1 MRRLATTKKKNRN
14 REPFLNRLF
23 MPKRGYDPWI
33 LGSILVLMV
42 FGTIMVTSTQ
52 MASAIGKANQLYVT
66 IFKQLFFSILGWEV
80 GVVMLS
86 RLFNYKRMRAIQG
99 TLEVLYLFLL
109 IATALIGSDVNGS
122 KAWIQLGSAITLQ
135 PSEFGKPLLIAVLAT
150 SFSAYAH
157 LPKEKQTFFHVFFWP
172 LFQMFFSIIFI
183 GGFQKDFGSLI
194 ITLGIGIIGLLII
207 PYPPL
212 RKVQQRLFWS
222 VIVGITIVI
231 VGVYFSESFVELFS
245 NVSFVQHIATR
256 IQNMRNPYLSIHDIG
271 YQPANALYAIA
282 DAGIFGRG
290 LGNSVRKYGFL
301 TQAESDYIL
310 SIVIEETG
318 ILGFGLIIICYG
330 ILIWRFIHWALKSNR
345 TSDKVLFTC
354 AASYFLLHFF
364 INVGGV
370 SMLIPMTGVPLL
382 MISAGGSALLSV
394 CFCIGITQS
403 RISEIRHQANA

>member
-1 MRRLATTKKKNRN
+1 MATKKKNSS
-14 REPFLNRLF
+14 REFFLKRLVW
-23 MPKRGYDPWI
+23 PKKGYDPWI
-33 LGSILVLMV
+33 LGSILILMV

-52 MASAIGKANQLYVT
+52 MASAIGRTGQLYVT
-66 IFKQLFFSILGWEV
+66 ILKQLFFSILGWEV
-80 GVVMLS
+80 GIVMLS

-99 TLEVLYLFLL
+99 GLEGIYFLL
-109 IATALIGSDVNGS
+109 LLATAVIGTDVNGS
-122 KAWIQLGSAITLQ
+122 KAWIQLGSTITIQ

-150 SFSAYAH
+150 SFSSYAQM
-157 LPKEKQTFFHVFFWP
+157 PREEQTFFRVFRYP
-172 LFQMFFSIIFI
+172 LIQMAMSVVFI
-183 GGFQKDFGSLI
+183 GGLQKDFGSLI

-212 RKVQQRLFWS
+212 RKVQRRIFWI
-222 VIVGITIVI
+222 VIVGILIVI
-231 VGVYFSESFVELFS
+231 IGVYFSESFIELFS
-245 NVSFVQHIATR
+245 NVSFVRHIATR

-282 DAGIFGRG
+282 DAGLFGRG

-318 ILGFGLIIICYG
+318 LLGFGLIIACYG
-330 ILIWRFIHWALKSNR
+330 ILAWRFIYWALKANR
-345 TSDKVLFTC
+345 TADKVLLTC
-354 AASYFLLHFF
+354 AASYFMLHFF
-364 INVGGV
+364 VNVGGV

-394 CFCIGITQS
+394 CFCVGLVQA
-403 RISEIRHQANA
+403 RISEIKT